1 MCFSWSPVEFGLAL
15 AKNLLLPL
23 QNAVKLLK
31 TIETFGSGITLVTL
45 IEEMMILWKYLNWRL

>member
-45 IEEMMILWKYLNWRL
+45 IEEMMIL